1 MKNIGLKISAVIFLP
16 ILIVFLCHYQSQ
28 NSYYEKF
35 SRYTWNG
42 DEYEDQYALITEVQK
57 KRLVKILKADGIRY
71 KTDSLNDIY
80 LDNRDFKEGLRND
93 IKAYMSDIYSDIEDS
108 ISYEK
113 RRNNSKW
120 ISVDIH
126 GDTTHGYSLEPQ

>member
-1 MKNIGLKISAVIFLP
+1 MKSIGLKISAVICLP
-16 ILIVFLCHYQSQ
+16 ILIVFLCRYQSQ

-42 DEYEDQYALITEVQK
+42 DDYEDQYTPITEVQK
-57 KRLVKILKADGIRY
+57 KRLVKILKADGIKY
-71 KTDSLNDIY
+71 KTDSLRDIY
-80 LDNRDFKEGLRND
+80 LDKRDCRGD
-93 IKAYMSDIYSDIEDS
+93 IKGYMSDIYSDIEDS